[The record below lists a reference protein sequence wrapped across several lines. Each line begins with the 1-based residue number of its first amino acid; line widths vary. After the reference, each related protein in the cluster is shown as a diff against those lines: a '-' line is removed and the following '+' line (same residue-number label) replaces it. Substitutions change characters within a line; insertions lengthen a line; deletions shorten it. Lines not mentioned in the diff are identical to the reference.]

1 MENINKIRKLSIWIF
16 VVPLISLNACL
27 ILITNFHQ
35 FFNLEDVILP
45 TIPYIDGGVSISRT
59 ARVFPTYLIFKPAM
73 FITAFFLIQ
82 YWRFNYDLMGKISP
96 SFNYKKFFLFFGI
109 GSAIFLVLHSIFI
122 GIKIDNDFYK
132 LFRRVILLSFIIFEI
147 IAQTILVINFYKIK
161 EQIKKFINSRILNI
175 KIILVSILVVV
186 ALVSIPFLADEG
198 YKTIKHALEWN
209 YFMGVISFYLLT
221 FFSGKKCNPQST
233 YPKVCERKFW
243 LVINVLLP
251 SLPPYHFST
260 TP

>member
-1 MENINKIRKLSIWIF
+1 MENINKIKKLSIWIF
-16 VVPLISLNACL
+16 VVPFISLNACL

-35 FFNLEDVILP
+35 FFDLEHVILP
-45 TIPYIDGGVSISRT
+45 TIPYIDGGTSISRT

-82 YWRFNYDLMGKISP
+82 YWRFNSDLMGKISP
-96 SFNYKKFFLFFGI
+96 YLNYKKFFLFFGI

-147 IAQTILVINFYKIK
+147 IAQTFLVVNLYKIK
-161 EQIKKFINSRILNI
+161 DQIKKFINSRILNF

-186 ALVSIPFLADEG
+186 GLVSIPFLAHEE
-198 YKTIKHALEWN
+198 YKTFKHALEWN
-209 YFMGVISFYLLT
+209 YFIGVIGFYLLT
-221 FFSGKKCNPQST
+221 FFFWKKN
-233 YPKVCERKFW
+233 
-243 LVINVLLP
+243 
-251 SLPPYHFST
+251 
-260 TP
+260 

>member
-1 MENINKIRKLSIWIF
+1 MKNINKIRKLSIGIF
-16 VVPLISLNACL
+16 VIPLVTLNACL

-35 FFNLEDVILP
+35 FFNAEDVVLN

-73 FITAFFLIQ
+73 FVTAFFLIQ
-82 YWRFNYDLMGKISP
+82 YWRFNFNLMEKISP

-147 IAQTILVINFYKIK
+147 IAQTFLVVNLYKIK
-161 EQIKKFINSRILNI
+161 DQIKKFINSRILNF

-186 ALVSIPFLADEG
+186 GLVSIPFLADEG
-198 YKTIKHALEWN
+198 YKTFKHALEWN
-209 YFMGVISFYLLT
+209 YFIGVIGFYLLT
-221 FFSGKKCNPQST
+221 FFFWKKN
-233 YPKVCERKFW
+233 
-243 LVINVLLP
+243 
-251 SLPPYHFST
+251 
-260 TP
+260 

>member
-16 VVPLISLNACL
+16 IVPFVALNTCL

-35 FFNLEDVILP
+35 YFNLEHVILP

-59 ARVFPTYLIFKPAM
+59 ARVFPTYLIFKPSM

-82 YWRFNYDLMGKISP
+82 YWRFNFDLMGKISP
-96 SFNYKKFFLFFGI
+96 NLNYKKIFLFFGI
-109 GSAIFLVLHSIFI
+109 GSAIFLVLHSIFL
-122 GIKIDNDFYK
+122 GIKFDNDFYK
-132 LFRRVILLSFIIFEI
+132 FFRRVVVLAFIIFEI

-161 EQIKKFINSRILNI
+161 EQIKKFINGKILNI

-186 ALVSIPFLADEG
+186 AFVSIPFLVAEG
-198 YKTIKHALEWN
+198 HTSFKHSLEWN

-221 FFSGKKCNPQST
+221 FFFWKKQ
-233 YPKVCERKFW
+233 
-243 LVINVLLP
+243 
-251 SLPPYHFST
+251 
-260 TP
+260 